1 MKSVAVALAMLAGA
15 NAECP
20 NACSG
25 HGSCGSY
32 DVCECYPNWEATDCS
47 EMTCPF
53 GLAHVDSPKG
63 DLDMSASSLTGP
75 LTTVL
80 KGSQVYPYGTTE
92 QFPNMVDSSGSRG
105 FSVQDPNR
113 VDRGGQVFRSRR

>member
-1 MKSVAVALAMLAGA
+1 MAEQPAVALPGAAAEPVGNAAEPTVVVEDAAG
-15 NAECP
+15 
-20 NACSG
+20 G
-25 HGSCGSY
+25 
-32 DVCECYPNWEATDCS
+32 CS

-105 FSVQDPNR
+105 FSVQDPHR